1 MSHQTTATHVSL
13 LVHAVFFFVAVGLG
27 QHAVPLRPP
36 VAIDFS
42 ILSTGGSMEVQQEKI
57 SSPPAKKKDVAEPK
71 KISPKAVARKVRPKP
86 VQREKTSVPPR
97 EKDARSEALPVAAQ
111 PRPSTGKEVLPDAG
125 QTAATATVAS
135 GPAAAS
141 PPAKGGRGGLYA
153 VGQLDAP
160 LAVVSK
166 TPPAYPPAAKR
177 RNIEGWIKVK
187 FVVDEQGRVDHV
199 SVLDAEPEGVF
210 EQSVLRSIGGWRFKP
225 GTIKGMAVKAQ
236 VEQTITF
243 KLEG

>member
-1 MSHQTTATHVSL
+1 
-13 LVHAVFFFVAVGLG
+13 
-27 QHAVPLRPP
+27 
-36 VAIDFS
+36 
-42 ILSTGGSMEVQQEKI
+42 MEVQQEKI